1 MFYADLA
8 EVPLW
13 FSSFVQSTHGASL
26 PSSSSFASI
35 PQTRMFLRTKVEL
48 WEHVDGSLAS
58 LSVHRGFRRFVQAVA
73 NSVGLTGY
81 IQRYMHANVRV
92 CMEGTDEQFAAFEN
106 FVEQWQKQLM
116 VGDITLVPNH
126 AEEGFF
132 VRRYKGFT
140 IHKSHSRPASVRCRH
155 GVVNGKYSEE
165 LSECDKITEYSA
177 DSMQSR

>member
-1 MFYADLA
+1 M
-8 EVPLW
+8 
-13 FSSFVQSTHGASL
+13 HG
-26 PSSSSFASI
+26 FI
-35 PQTRMFLRTKVEL
+35 RQKNITVTRKRVNRRI
-48 WEHVDGSLAS
+48 WVDFIDTVTEPDNLAS

-73 NSVGLTGY
+73 NSVGLTDY
-81 IQRYMHANVRV
+81 IQRYKHANVRV

-106 FVEQWQKQLM
+106 FVEQWQKQSM

-140 IHKSHSRPASVRCRH
+140 IHKSHSHPASVRCRH
-155 GVVNGKYSEE
+155 GVVNGKCSEE